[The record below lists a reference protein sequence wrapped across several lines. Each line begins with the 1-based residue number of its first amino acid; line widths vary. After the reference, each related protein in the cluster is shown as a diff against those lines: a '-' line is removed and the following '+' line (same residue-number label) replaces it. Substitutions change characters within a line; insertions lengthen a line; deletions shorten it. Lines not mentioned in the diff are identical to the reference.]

1 MAAIRTYQGIAPKI
15 GKNVYVDEASTVI
28 GDVSIGEDSSIW
40 PGAVLRGDVN
50 HIRVGKRTSVQD
62 GAVLHVT
69 HKNETLPD
77 GWPLII
83 GDDVTIG
90 HNVSLHGCRIGHR
103 ILVGIGAI
111 VLDNVTVE
119 DEVIIGA
126 GTLVPPGKT
135 LESGFLYVGSPCK
148 QVRALTKNER
158 ERLSYSAAH
167 YVKVKNHFLAE
178 TKPTNE

>member
-1 MAAIRTYQGIAPKI
+1 MASVRTYQGITPTI
-15 GKNVYVDEASTVI
+15 GTDVYIDEASSVI
-28 GDVSIGEDSSIW
+28 GDVTIGKDSSIW

-50 HIRVGKRTSVQD
+50 HISVGKRTSVQD

-69 HKNETLPD
+69 HKSETLPD

-90 HNVSLHGCRIGHR
+90 HNASLHGCRIGDR

-148 QVRALTKNER
+148 QVRALTDNER
-158 ERLSYSAAH
+158 ERLSYSAQH
-167 YVKVKNHFLAE
+167 YVKVKNQFLAALS
-178 TKPTNE
+178 

>member
-1 MAAIRTYQGIAPKI
+1 MAALRTYQGIAPTL
-15 GKNVYVDEASTVI
+15 GNDVYIDEASTVI
-28 GDVSIGEDSSIW
+28 GDVTIGDDSSIW
-40 PGAVLRGDVN
+40 PGAVIRGDVN
-50 HIRVGKRTSVQD
+50 HIQIGKRTSVQD

-69 HKNETLPD
+69 HKSKALPE
-77 GWPLII
+77 GYPLII

-90 HNVSLHGCRIGHR
+90 HNVSLHGCRIGDR

-135 LESGFLYVGSPCK
+135 LESGYLYVGSPCK
-148 QVRALTKNER
+148 QARALTDSER

-167 YVKVKNHFLAE
+167 YVKVKNHFLTE
-178 TKPTNE
+178 E